1 MITRGLFSVESAY
14 HVLHDRKSRNSKRQ
28 KGENSSRFNQ
38 LATNDG
44 NWKSIWKLKFPPKV
58 RHFFFWMFTQ
68 NSLPLRCNICR
79 RGMKIDN

>member
-58 RHFFFWMFTQ
+58 RHFF
-68 NSLPLRCNICR
+68 SGCSH
-79 RGMKIDN
+79 KIVCHSGATYAGGA